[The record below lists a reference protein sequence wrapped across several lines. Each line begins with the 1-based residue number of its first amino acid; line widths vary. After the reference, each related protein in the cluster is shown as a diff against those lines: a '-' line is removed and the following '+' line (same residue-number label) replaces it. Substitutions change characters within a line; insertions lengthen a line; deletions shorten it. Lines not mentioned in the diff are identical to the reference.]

1 MNTKTEERLSKKDI
15 MELYQINRK
24 TFETWVVKYKLPI
37 IVISDKRKFV
47 RISDLKDWE
56 NSRITSNVVIVSKQ
70 SKYK

>member
-1 MNTKTEERLSKKDI
+1 MMNTKTEERLSKKDI

-47 RISDLKDWE
+47 RIKDLREWE
-56 NSRITSNVVIVSKQ
+56 NGRIERSKEIDR
-70 SKYK
+70 

>member
-1 MNTKTEERLSKKDI
+1 MNTKIEERLSKKDI

-56 NSRITSNVVIVSKQ
+56 NSRILKSNEIDR
-70 SKYK
+70 

>member
-47 RISDLKDWE
+47 RIKDLRAWE
-56 NSRITSNVVIVSKQ
+56 NGRIERSKEIDR
-70 SKYK
+70 

>member
-47 RISDLKDWE
+47 RIKDLRAWE
-56 NSRITSNVVIVSKQ
+56 NGRIKKSKEIDR
-70 SKYK
+70 

>member
-24 TFETWVVKYKLPI
+24 TFETWVVKYKLPL

-47 RISDLKDWE
+47 RIKDLRAWE
-56 NSRITSNVVIVSKQ
+56 NGRIKKSKEIDR
-70 SKYK
+70 

>member
-15 MELYQINRK
+15 MELYKINRK
-24 TFETWVVKYKLPI
+24 TFESWVIKYKLPI

>member
-1 MNTKTEERLSKKDI
+1 MMNTKTEERLSKKDI

-56 NSRITSNVVIVSKQ
+56 NSRILKSNEIDS
-70 SKYK
+70 

>member
-56 NSRITSNVVIVSKQ
+56 NSRILKSNEIDS
-70 SKYK
+70 

>member
-1 MNTKTEERLSKKDI
+1 MMNTKTEERLSKKDI

-56 NSRITSNVVIVSKQ
+56 NGRIERSKEVDR
-70 SKYK
+70 

>member
-1 MNTKTEERLSKKDI
+1 MMNTKTEERLSKKDI

-56 NSRITSNVVIVSKQ
+56 NSRILKSNKIDS
-70 SKYK
+70 

>member
-1 MNTKTEERLSKKDI
+1 MMNTKTEERLSKKDI

-56 NSRITSNVVIVSKQ
+56 NSRILKSNEIDR
-70 SKYK
+70 

>member
-56 NSRITSNVVIVSKQ
+56 NGRIERSKEVDR
-70 SKYK
+70 

>member
-24 TFETWVVKYKLPI
+24 TFETWVVKYKLPL

-47 RISDLKDWE
+47 RIKDLRSWE
-56 NSRITSNVVIVSKQ
+56 NGRIERSKEIDR
-70 SKYK
+70 

>member
-24 TFETWVVKYKLPI
+24 TFETWVVKYKLPL

-47 RISDLKDWE
+47 RIKDLREWE
-56 NSRITSNVVIVSKQ
+56 NGRIERSKEIDR
-70 SKYK
+70 

>member
-1 MNTKTEERLSKKDI
+1 MNTKTEDRLSKKDI

-56 NSRITSNVVIVSKQ
+56 NSRILKSNEIDR
-70 SKYK
+70 

>member
-1 MNTKTEERLSKKDI
+1 MMNTKTEERLSKKDI

-47 RISDLKDWE
+47 RIKDLRAWE
-56 NSRITSNVVIVSKQ
+56 NGRIKKSKEIDR
-70 SKYK
+70 

>member
-1 MNTKTEERLSKKDI
+1 MMNTKIEERLSKKDI

-56 NSRITSNVVIVSKQ
+56 NSRILKSNSK
-70 SKYK
+70 

>member
-1 MNTKTEERLSKKDI
+1 MMNTKTEDRLSKKDI

-56 NSRITSNVVIVSKQ
+56 NSRILKSNEIDR
-70 SKYK
+70 

>member
-1 MNTKTEERLSKKDI
+1 MMNTKTEERLSKKDI

-47 RISDLKDWE
+47 RIKDLRAWE
-56 NSRITSNVVIVSKQ
+56 NGRIERSKEIDR
-70 SKYK
+70 

>member
-24 TFETWVVKYKLPI
+24 TFETWVVKYKLPL

-47 RISDLKDWE
+47 RIKDLRAWE
-56 NSRITSNVVIVSKQ
+56 NGRIVRSKEIDR
-70 SKYK
+70 

>member
-1 MNTKTEERLSKKDI
+1 

-47 RISDLKDWE
+47 RIKDLREWE
-56 NSRITSNVVIVSKQ
+56 NGRIERSKEIDR
-70 SKYK
+70 

>member
-47 RISDLKDWE
+47 RIKDLREWE
-56 NSRITSNVVIVSKQ
+56 NGRIERSKEIDR
-70 SKYK
+70 

>member
-1 MNTKTEERLSKKDI
+1 MMNTKTEERLSKKDI

-47 RISDLKDWE
+47 RIKDLRAWE
-56 NSRITSNVVIVSKQ
+56 NGRIVRSKEIDR
-70 SKYK
+70 

>member
-1 MNTKTEERLSKKDI
+1 MNTKIEERLSKKDI

-56 NSRITSNVVIVSKQ
+56 NSRILKSNEIDS
-70 SKYK
+70 